1 MNILLVTMEMNIGG
15 AETHVL
21 ELARGLVKSGH
32 NVTVASAGGKLVKLL
47 EDEGIKH
54 VYAPLKDKKINH
66 IIKSCNIIKNVIK
79 TEKIDVVHAHA
90 RIPGFV
96 CGIACKN
103 LKVHFVTTIH
113 GIYRV
118 NFILKLLTNWGEK
131 TLAVSNDV
139 REHAIREYKLNPDNV
154 FVTVNGIDIEKFKN
168 ERKNA
173 KSENDNIPKLI
184 HVSRLD
190 EDTSSVATALID
202 ISNDLKDKLNIV
214 IVGSG
219 NKLEYLKEYAKN
231 NSNVT
236 FLGARTDI
244 EKVLNE
250 ADLFV
255 GVSRAAL
262 EAMACELPV
271 ILAGNI
277 ANGQGYIGIFDE
289 STFDIAKETNFTC
302 RGVEEITKEKL
313 KNDILKVLNFSIESK
328 QKMGQFNRNVVKNS
342 YSIEKMVEDSIKV
355 YKNKIM

>member
-32 NVTVASAGGKLVKLL
+32 NVIVVSAGGKFVKLL
-47 EDEGIKH
+47 EGDGIKH

-66 IIKSCNIIKNVIK
+66 LIKSCNIIKKAIK
-79 TEKIDVVHAHA
+79 DEKIDVVHAHA

-103 LKVHFVTTIH
+103 TKVHFVTTIH

-118 NFILKLLTNWGEK
+118 NFILKLLTNWGKK
-131 TLAVSNDV
+131 TLAVSNDIK
-139 REHAIREYKLNPDNV
+139 EYAIREYNLNPENV
-154 FVTVNGIDIEKFKN
+154 FVTVNGIDVDKFKN
-168 ERKNA
+168 ERK
-173 KSENDNIPKLI
+173 KQESRNDYVPKLI

-202 ISNDLKDKLNIV
+202 ISNELKEKLNIV
-214 IVGSG
+214 IVGTG
-219 NKLEYLKEYAKN
+219 NKLDYLKEHAKN
-231 NSNVT
+231 NLNVA

-277 ANGQGYIGIFDE
+277 VNGQGYIGIFDE
-289 STFDIAKETNFTC
+289 NTLEIAKETNFTC
-302 RGVEEITKEKL
+302 RGVEALSKEKL
-313 KNDILKVLNFSIESK
+313 KEDIEKVLSLDVETRV
-328 QKMGQFNRNVVKNS
+328 QMGEFNRNVVKNS
-342 YSIEKMVEDSIKV
+342 YSVDKMVGDAM
-355 YKNKIM
+355 KIY